1 MLVERIF
8 LKPNTQKHSIGKEKL
23 SRSFIKSVSWRIIGT
38 IDTILI
44 SYFVTGQIDFAYQ
57 LDNATEGI
65 SQKEEGTILVDNDK
79 YKLTIM
85 GIQQL
90 FDGTSIYTIDD
101 LNEEVIVQDESSLDN
116 PLNPLDIFEFHKE
129 GYLLQWDIAQRVSG
143 RDIRYVKLIPTQTE
157 SQSKYLLLGI
167 DTASKQLYKI
177 IDLGINGTDT
187 TFTVEEFAANTPIAP
202 KTFVFDEVKYANYYI
217 DRF

>member
-1 MLVERIF
+1 MNN
-8 LKPNTQKHSIGKEKL
+8 KN
-23 SRSFIKSVSWRIIGT
+23 IKSAFVLFFITFVGFSQSDQRARQLLNQVSEVYASFET
-38 IDTILI
+38 MSMT
-44 SYFVTGQIDFAYQ
+44 FAYQ

-143 RDIRYVKLIPTQTE
+143 RDIRYIKLIPTETE
-157 SQSKYLLLGI
+157 SKSKYLLLGI
-167 DTASKQLYKI
+167 DTATKQLYKI
-177 IDLGINGTDT
+177 IDLGMNGTDT
-187 TFTVEEFAANTPIAP
+187 TFTIEEFAANTPIAP
-202 KTFVFDEVKYANYYI
+202 KNFVFDDDKYKNYYI

>member
-1 MLVERIF
+1 M
-8 LKPNTQKHSIGKEKL
+8 
-23 SRSFIKSVSWRIIGT
+23 KSVLALFFIA
-38 IDTILI
+38 
-44 SYFVTGQIDFAYQ
+44 FVGFSQSDQRARELLDQVSEVYAGFETMSMTFSYQ
-57 LDNATEGI
+57 LNNVAEGI
-65 SQKEEGTILVDNDK
+65 SQKEEGVILVANDK

-129 GYLLQWDIAQRVSG
+129 GYLLKWDIAQRVSG
-143 RDIRYVKLIPTQTE
+143 REIRYVKLIPTEAE

-167 DTASKQLYKI
+167 DTDSKQLYKI

-187 TFTVEEFAANTPIAP
+187 TFTVEEFAANTPIAQN
-202 KTFVFDEVKYANYYI
+202 TFVFDENKYANYFI
-217 DRF
+217 DRL

>member
-1 MLVERIF
+1 MNN
-8 LKPNTQKHSIGKEKL
+8 KN
-23 SRSFIKSVSWRIIGT
+23 IKSV
-38 IDTILI
+38 
-44 SYFVTGQIDFAYQ
+44 FVLFFIAFVGFSQSDQRARELLDQVSEVYADFETMSMTFAYQ
-57 LDNATEGI
+57 LDNAAEGI
-65 SQKEEGTILVDNDK
+65 SQKEEGAILVANGK

-101 LNEEVIVQDESSLDN
+101 LNEEVIIQDESSLDN

-129 GYLLQWDIAQRVSG
+129 GYLLQWDIAQRVAG
-143 RDIRYVKLIPTQTE
+143 RDIRYVKLIPTE
-157 SQSKYLLLGI
+157 AENQSKYLLLGI
-167 DTASKQLYKI
+167 DTDSKQLYKI

-187 TFTVEEFAANTPIAP
+187 TFTVEEFAANSPIAP
-202 KTFVFDEVKYANYYI
+202 KTFEFDEDKYVNYYI

>member
-1 MLVERIF
+1 MNN
-8 LKPNTQKHSIGKEKL
+8 KN
-23 SRSFIKSVSWRIIGT
+23 IKSVLALFFIAFLGFSQSDQRARELLDQVSEVYAGFET
-38 IDTILI
+38 MSMT
-44 SYFVTGQIDFAYQ
+44 FAYQ
-57 LDNATEGI
+57 LDNTAEGI
-65 SQKEEGTILVDNDK
+65 SQKEEGTILVANDK

-116 PLNPLDIFEFHKE
+116 PLNPLDVFEFHKE

-187 TFTVEEFAANTPIAP
+187 SFTVEEFSANTPIAP
-202 KTFVFDEVKYANYYI
+202 KTFVFDEDKYANYYI

>member
-1 MLVERIF
+1 M
-8 LKPNTQKHSIGKEKL
+8 KNKN
-23 SRSFIKSVSWRIIGT
+23 IKSV
-38 IDTILI
+38 LVLF
-44 SYFVTGQIDFAYQ
+44 FVASVGFSQSDQRARELLDKVSEVYAGFETMSMSFSYQ
-57 LDNATEGI
+57 LDNTAEGI
-65 SQKEEGTILVDNDK
+65 SQKEKGTILVANDK

-90 FDGTSIYTIDD
+90 FDGASIYTIDD
-101 LNEEVIVQDESSLDN
+101 LNEEVIIQDESSLDN
-116 PLNPLDIFEFHKE
+116 PLNPLDFFDFHKE

-143 RDIRYVKLIPTQTE
+143 RDIRYVKLIPTEAE

-167 DTASKQLYKI
+167 DTDRKHLYKI

-187 TFTVEEFAANTPIAP
+187 TFTVEEFVVNTPIAP
-202 KTFVFDEVKYANYYI
+202 KTFVFDVDKYANYYI

>member
-1 MLVERIF
+1 MNN
-8 LKPNTQKHSIGKEKL
+8 KN
-23 SRSFIKSVSWRIIGT
+23 IKSVLALFFIAFLGFSQSDQRARELLDQVSEVYAGFET
-38 IDTILI
+38 MSMT
-44 SYFVTGQIDFAYQ
+44 FAYQ
-57 LDNATEGI
+57 LDNTAEGI
-65 SQKEEGTILVDNDK
+65 SQKEEGTILVANDK

-116 PLNPLDIFEFHKE
+116 PLNPLDVFEFHKE

-167 DTASKQLYKI
+167 DTTSKQLYKI

-202 KTFVFDEVKYANYYI
+202 KTFMFDEDKYENYYI

>member
-1 MLVERIF
+1 MNNKNTKSIF
-8 LKPNTQKHSIGKEKL
+8 ILF
-23 SRSFIKSVSWRIIGT
+23 FIAFVGFSQSDQRAKQLLDQVSEVYAGFESMSMKFT
-38 IDTILI
+38 
-44 SYFVTGQIDFAYQ
+44 YQ
-57 LDNATEGI
+57 LDNAAEGI
-65 SQKEEGTILVDNDK
+65 SQKEEGTILVANDK

-90 FDGTSIYTIDD
+90 FDGSSIYTIDS

-129 GYLLQWDIAQRVSG
+129 GYMLQWDIAQRVLG
-143 RDIRYVKLIPTQTE
+143 RDIRYVKLIPTE
-157 SQSKYLLLGI
+157 GGSQSKYLLLGI
-167 DTASKQLYKI
+167 DIASKQLYKI

-187 TFTVEEFAANTPIAP
+187 TFTVEEFAANNPIAP
-202 KTFVFDEVKYANYYI
+202 KTFLFDKDKYENYYI

>member
-1 MLVERIF
+1 MSM
-8 LKPNTQKHSIGKEKL
+8 T
-23 SRSFIKSVSWRIIGT
+23 
-38 IDTILI
+38 
-44 SYFVTGQIDFAYQ
+44 FAYQ

-143 RDIRYVKLIPTQTE
+143 RDIRYVKLIPTQAE

>member
-1 MLVERIF
+1 M
-8 LKPNTQKHSIGKEKL
+8 
-23 SRSFIKSVSWRIIGT
+23 KSVLALFFIA
-38 IDTILI
+38 
-44 SYFVTGQIDFAYQ
+44 FVGFSQSDQRARELLDQVSEVYAGFETMSMTFSYQ
-57 LDNATEGI
+57 LDNAAEGI
-65 SQKEEGTILVDNDK
+65 SQKEEGMILVANDK

-129 GYLLQWDIAQRVSG
+129 GYLLKWDIAQRVSG
-143 RDIRYVKLIPTQTE
+143 RDIRYVKLIPTEAE

-167 DTASKQLYKI
+167 DTDSKQLYKI

-187 TFTVEEFAANTPIAP
+187 TFTVEEFAANTPIAQN
-202 KTFVFDEVKYANYYI
+202 TFVFDENKYVNYFI
-217 DRF
+217 DRL

>member
-1 MLVERIF
+1 MNN
-8 LKPNTQKHSIGKEKL
+8 KN
-23 SRSFIKSVSWRIIGT
+23 IKSAFVLFFIAFVGFSQSDQRARQLLNQVSEVYAGFET
-38 IDTILI
+38 MSMT
-44 SYFVTGQIDFAYQ
+44 FAYQ
-57 LDNATEGI
+57 LDNANEGI

-116 PLNPLDIFEFHKE
+116 PLNPLDIFEFPKE

-143 RDIRYVKLIPTQTE
+143 RDIRYVKLIPTQAE

-167 DTASKQLYKI
+167 GTAQTQVIGIWIGFQLG
-177 IDLGINGTDT
+177 L
-187 TFTVEEFAANTPIAP
+187 E
-202 KTFVFDEVKYANYYI
+202 
-217 DRF
+217 

>member
-1 MLVERIF
+1 MNNKNI
-8 LKPNTQKHSIGKEKL
+8 
-23 SRSFIKSVSWRIIGT
+23 RSAFVLFFIAFMGFSQSDQRARQLLDQVSEVYAGFET
-38 IDTILI
+38 MSMT
-44 SYFVTGQIDFAYQ
+44 FAYQ
-57 LDNATEGI
+57 LDNASEGI
-65 SQKEEGTILVDNDK
+65 SQKEEGTILVANDK

-116 PLNPLDIFEFHKE
+116 PLNPLDIFEFHKD
-129 GYLLQWDIAQRVSG
+129 GYLLQWNITQLVS
-143 RDIRYVKLIPTQTE
+143 IRNILYIKLIPTQAE

-202 KTFVFDEVKYANYYI
+202 KTFVFDEDNFANYYI